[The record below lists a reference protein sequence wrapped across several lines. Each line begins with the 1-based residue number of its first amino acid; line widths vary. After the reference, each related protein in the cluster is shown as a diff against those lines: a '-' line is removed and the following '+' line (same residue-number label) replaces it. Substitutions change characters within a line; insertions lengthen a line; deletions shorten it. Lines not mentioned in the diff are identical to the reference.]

1 MVRVG
6 VQNAIRLAIVAN
18 DGIDNGNGI
27 VPDFQNIADSIQNE
41 EAISFRN
48 EDLDYI
54 GASLLCESET
64 SLKLTF
70 INKTVIG
77 VEQLKEKYDI
87 KLPENDMHQVDISAK
102 GSFVWIKIKN
112 IKPTELGKDEKLMD
126 ICRALYLYNCAAL
139 EYIDGEQ

>member
-1 MVRVG
+1 MMVRVG

-18 DGIDNGNGI
+18 DGIYNGNGI

-87 KLPENDMHQVDISAK
+87 KLPENDMHQVDISAE

-126 ICRALYLYNCAAL
+126 IYL
-139 EYIDGEQ
+139 